1 VSASPQA
8 GTGAFVLQ
16 TRHSVNDKQYKLSE
30 KKRSTFE

>member
-1 VSASPQA
+1 
-8 GTGAFVLQ
+8 VLQ